1 MRRADRAAP
10 VLRDA
15 DLSGGPRHGGR
26 PPNRL
31 PCPGSAQQW
40 HRYRGSICL
49 RQRHGLDHERKLSGA
64 RHHARDGPD
73 LRLHRRP
80 PPCTDL
86 LRGACP
92 RKRTRKRTRRA
103 TGRATGEGTIM
114 KNPAAGFGVNT
125 YSYIFDGSAA
135 DTVARLADQGY
146 GGVELMFFPGHLWPA
161 ELDASQLRGLRQLCE
176 ARLRL
181 VAVNMPNVDMN
192 IAAAAEEMRAYTL
205 DLLIKFVRCAGELGA
220 GGIIVGPGKANPL
233 FPMPRDRMISY
244 FYRAL
249 DVLAP
254 LARQVGTRLFIENMP
269 FAFLPDA
276 ESLMKAVDGYG
287 DDSIRVIYDVAN
299 AHFIGEAP
307 TDGLR
312 RVRDRLSLVHFS
324 DTTRQSYKH
333 DPLGRGDVPLAGIPS
348 AMKEIGYS
356 ELPMLEVIS
365 LNPDPDIADSC
376 RRLHQAG
383 FGRDA

>member
-1 MRRADRAAP
+1 M
-10 VLRDA
+10 
-15 DLSGGPRHGGR
+15 
-26 PPNRL
+26 
-31 PCPGSAQQW
+31 
-40 HRYRGSICL
+40 
-49 RQRHGLDHERKLSGA
+49 
-64 RHHARDGPD
+64 
-73 LRLHRRP
+73 
-80 PPCTDL
+80 
-86 LRGACP
+86 
-92 RKRTRKRTRRA
+92 KRV
-103 TGRATGEGTIM
+103 
-114 KNPAAGFGVNT
+114 AAGFGVNT

-161 ELDASQLRGLRQLCE
+161 DLDASALRALRKLCE

-192 IAAAAEEMRAYTL
+192 IAAAAEEMRSYTL
-205 DLLIKFVRCAGELGA
+205 DLLIQFVRCAGELGA

-233 FPMPRDRMISY
+233 FPMPRERMISH

-249 DVLAP
+249 DTLAP
-254 LARQVGTRLFIENMP
+254 LARQVGTRLLIENMP

-276 ESLMKAVDGYG
+276 EALMNVVDGYG
-287 DDSIRVIYDVAN
+287 DESIRVIYDVAN

-333 DPLGRGDVPLAGIPS
+333 DPTGCGDVPLAGIPS
-348 AMKEIGYS
+348 AMNAIGYT

-365 LNPDPDIADSC
+365 FNPDPDIADSC
-376 RRLHQAG
+376 RRLREAG

>member
-1 MRRADRAAP
+1 MTNAA
-10 VLRDA
+10 
-15 DLSGGPRHGGR
+15 
-26 PPNRL
+26 
-31 PCPGSAQQW
+31 
-40 HRYRGSICL
+40 
-49 RQRHGLDHERKLSGA
+49 
-64 RHHARDGPD
+64 
-73 LRLHRRP
+73 
-80 PPCTDL
+80 
-86 LRGACP
+86 
-92 RKRTRKRTRRA
+92 
-103 TGRATGEGTIM
+103 
-114 KNPAAGFGVNT
+114 AAFGVNT
-125 YSYIFDGSAA
+125 YSYIFGGSAA

-161 ELDASQLRGLRQLCE
+161 ELDASRLRSLRQLCE

-181 VAVNMPNVDMN
+181 VAVNMPNIDINV
-192 IAAAAEEMRAYTL
+192 AAAAEEMRTYTL
-205 DLLIKFVRCAGELGA
+205 NLLVQFVRCAGELGA

-249 DVLAP
+249 DRLAP
-254 LARQVGTRLFIENMP
+254 LARQVGTRLLIENMP

-276 ESLMKAVDGYG
+276 DALMKVVDGYG

-333 DPLGRGDVPLAGIPS
+333 DAIGCGDVPLTGIAS
-348 AMKEIGYS
+348 AMNEIGYA

-365 LNPDPDIADSC
+365 HSPDADIADSC
-376 RRLHQAG
+376 RRLQQAG
-383 FGRDA
+383 FGGDA

>member
-1 MRRADRAAP
+1 
-10 VLRDA
+10 
-15 DLSGGPRHGGR
+15 
-26 PPNRL
+26 
-31 PCPGSAQQW
+31 
-40 HRYRGSICL
+40 
-49 RQRHGLDHERKLSGA
+49 
-64 RHHARDGPD
+64 
-73 LRLHRRP
+73 
-80 PPCTDL
+80 
-86 LRGACP
+86 
-92 RKRTRKRTRRA
+92 
-103 TGRATGEGTIM
+103 M

-125 YSYIFDGSAA
+125 YSYIFNGSAA
-135 DTVARLADQGY
+135 DTVARIADQGY

-161 ELDASQLRGLRQLCE
+161 ELDVAQLRELRNLCE

-192 IAAAAEEMRAYTL
+192 IAAAAEEMRAYTI
-205 DLLIKFVRCAGELGA
+205 DLLVRFVRCAGELGA

-233 FPMPRDRMISY
+233 FPMPRDRMVSH

-249 DVLAP
+249 DTLAP
-254 LARQVGTRLFIENMP
+254 LARQLGIKLLIENMP

-276 ESLMKAVDGYG
+276 ESLMNIVDGYG

-307 TDGLR
+307 AEGLR

-333 DPLGRGDVPLAGIPS
+333 DPLGHGDVPLAGLAS
-348 AMKEIGYS
+348 VMKEVGYT

-365 LNPDPDIADSC
+365 QTPDPDIADSC
-376 RRLHQAG
+376 RRLREAG

>member
-1 MRRADRAAP
+1 
-10 VLRDA
+10 
-15 DLSGGPRHGGR
+15 
-26 PPNRL
+26 
-31 PCPGSAQQW
+31 
-40 HRYRGSICL
+40 
-49 RQRHGLDHERKLSGA
+49 
-64 RHHARDGPD
+64 
-73 LRLHRRP
+73 
-80 PPCTDL
+80 
-86 LRGACP
+86 
-92 RKRTRKRTRRA
+92 
-103 TGRATGEGTIM
+103 M

-125 YSYIFDGSAA
+125 YSYIFNGSAA
-135 DTVARLADQGY
+135 DTVARIADQGY

-161 ELDASQLRGLRQLCE
+161 ELDVAQLRELRNLCE

-192 IAAAAEEMRAYTL
+192 IAAAAAEMRAYTI
-205 DLLIKFVRCAGELGA
+205 DLLVRFVRCAGELGA

-233 FPMPRDRMISY
+233 FPMPRDRMVSH

-249 DVLAP
+249 DTLAP
-254 LARQVGTRLFIENMP
+254 LARQLGIKLLIENMP

-276 ESLMKAVDGYG
+276 ESLMNVVDGYG

-307 TDGLR
+307 AEGLR

-333 DPLGRGDVPLAGIPS
+333 DPLGHGDVPLAGLAS
-348 AMKEIGYS
+348 VMKEVGYT

-365 LNPDPDIADSC
+365 QTPDPDIADSC
-376 RRLHQAG
+376 RRLREAG